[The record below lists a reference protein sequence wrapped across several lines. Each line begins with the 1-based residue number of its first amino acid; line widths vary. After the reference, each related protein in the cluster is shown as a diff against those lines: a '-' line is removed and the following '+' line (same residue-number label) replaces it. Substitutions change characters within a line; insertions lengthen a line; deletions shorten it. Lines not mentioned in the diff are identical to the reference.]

1 VSGGLARGVASITL
15 AATIVAPIGSAQ
27 TRGGGITA
35 RALLNNATLGV
46 ARLTVPPTTSELV
59 TATAPSTLVVQVT
72 AGDVEITQLDD
83 DSRGPRE
90 PGAFNFVPSGIGHMG
105 RNIGSAPY
113 DVLLVAIKPTRT
125 PAAAVPA
132 TEAPPGITRTT
143 VLENDEVRVV
153 RVRFAPGA
161 REPDHSHP
169 YDLLTV
175 QIDRATVGILNGTDT
190 SVDEREP
197 GFVQFLPRG
206 VVHAYGSVDAKPFEI
221 LSIAAK

>member
-1 VSGGLARGVASITL
+1 MALAVAAVTPTG
-15 AATIVAPIGSAQ
+15 AAQ
-27 TRGGGITA
+27 TRSGGITA
-35 RALLNNATLGV
+35 RTLLNNSTLGV
-46 ARLTVPPTTSELV
+46 ARLTIPPTTSELV
-59 TATAPSTLVVQVT
+59 TATAPSTLVVQVN
-72 AGDVEITQLDD
+72 AGEVEVTQLDE

-90 PGAFNFVPSGIGHMG
+90 PGAINFVPSGVGHMG

-125 PAAAVPA
+125 PAPAAAAAETPR
-132 TEAPPGITRTT
+132 GITRTT

-153 RVRFAPGA
+153 RVRFEPGA

-175 QIDRATVGILNGTDT
+175 QIDRATVGILNGTDM

-197 GFVQFLPRG
+197 GFIQFLPRG
-206 VVHAYGSVDAKPFEI
+206 VVHAYGSVDTKPFEI
-221 LSIAAK
+221 LSIAVK